1 MGIDSSYGSGKP
13 RSAASSAARRRVA
26 SRKLTKSKGFREQ
39 ANARSLRTTGKPV
52 STQMLESGVGGYT
65 MIAASILKS
74 AARML
79 KPAAET
85 ALERAAKITAAK
97 GAQFNAA
104 IFKTAARTP
113 AARGAVDK
121 SVRNSVDNSY
131 RGFYD
136 KTLEGWDP
144 SLVKKA
150 TNDVMRLGDEMS
162 DAFRLQSRAI
172 KPREYDVA
180 QRGIAKI
187 LGQAGRVD
195 PAYRQIGR
203 DFRIASRK
211 TFRSNLGRKIK

>member
-13 RSAASSAARRRVA
+13 RSAANSSMRRRVA
-26 SRKLTKSKGFREQ
+26 AGQRTKDNSFRAR
-39 ANARSLRTTGKPV
+39 ANAHSLRTTGKPV
-52 STQMLESGVGGYT
+52 NTQTMESGVGGYT

-74 AARML
+74 AFRML

-85 ALERAAKITAAK
+85 ALERGAKISAAK
-97 GAQFNAA
+97 GAQFNAS

-121 SVRNSVDNSY
+121 VVRNAVTRAAKDGNDNTFI
-131 RGFYD
+131 RG
-136 KTLEGWDP
+136 
-144 SLVKKA
+144 A
-150 TNDVMRLGDEMS
+150 TNDVIRLGSEIS
-162 DAFRLQSRAI
+162 DSFRLQRAAI
-172 KPREYDVA
+172 KPQEYDVA

-195 PAYRQIGR
+195 PVYRQIGR

-211 TFRSNLGRKIK
+211 TFRSNLGRKMK

>member
-13 RSAASSAARRRVA
+13 RSAENSAARRRLA
-26 SRKLTKSKGFREQ
+26 SRKLSKSKGFREQ

-97 GAQFNAA
+97 GAQFNAS
-104 IFKTAARTP
+104 IFKTAAKTP
-113 AARGAVDK
+113 AARGALDK
-121 SVRNSVDNSY
+121 VVRNAVTRASTDQNANTFIRRAS
-131 RGFYD
+131 
-136 KTLEGWDP
+136 
-144 SLVKKA
+144 
-150 TNDVMRLGDEMS
+150 NDVMRLGEEMS
-162 DAFRLQSRAI
+162 DAFRLQRNAMAQ
-172 KPREYDVA
+172 KEYDVA

-187 LGQAGRVD
+187 LGKAGRVD
-195 PAYRQIGR
+195 PVYRQIGR

-211 TFRSNLGRKIK
+211 TFRSNLGRQMK